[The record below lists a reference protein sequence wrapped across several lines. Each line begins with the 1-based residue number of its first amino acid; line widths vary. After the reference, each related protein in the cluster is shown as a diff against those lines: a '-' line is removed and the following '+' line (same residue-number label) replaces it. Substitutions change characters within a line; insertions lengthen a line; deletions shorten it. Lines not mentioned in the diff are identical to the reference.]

1 MLGVFDEFADDD
13 PLPEKLLQDMQSV
26 YLDIGD
32 KLKSQ
37 AKAEKSDI
45 VDDLVFEIELIRQVE
60 VGVDY
65 ILELVAKAHGG
76 NGEDRTAYD
85 RIRRAVA
92 SSPQLRDKAD
102 LIFEFVA
109 RMGVSPGGSRLEE
122 GGPEE
127 RRRRVDD
134 AWHDYLGEQ
143 VERELDGI
151 IAEER
156 LKPEQTRKV
165 MSIAFDGEGVPE
177 TGTLVRDCMPRLS
190 RFAKGNAYIEQRHR
204 VIHKLQAF
212 YDKFK
217 TLVRSYPLDEEN
229 GSK

>member
-1 MLGVFDEFADDD
+1 MHGLIQAFSRTNRILDSVKTFGNVVCFRDLSKQVDEALELFGDREAAGIVVLKPYREYLKQYLELVDEINLKYVQDGKVAVFGEGAEKGFVGAFGALLKLRNVLGVFDEFADDD

-26 YLDIGD
+26 YLDISD

-92 SSPQLRDKAD
+92 SSPQLRDKP
-102 LIFEFVA
+102 I
-109 RMGVSPGGSRLEE
+109 
-122 GGPEE
+122 
-127 RRRRVDD
+127 
-134 AWHDYLGEQ
+134 
-143 VERELDGI
+143 
-151 IAEER
+151 
-156 LKPEQTRKV
+156 
-165 MSIAFDGEGVPE
+165 
-177 TGTLVRDCMPRLS
+177 
-190 RFAKGNAYIEQRHR
+190 
-204 VIHKLQAF
+204 
-212 YDKFK
+212 
-217 TLVRSYPLDEEN
+217 
-229 GSK
+229 